1 MTQGIEFVCVTAS
14 VTSPPGSRDPQ
25 VRCQSRGS
33 IQSGGD
39 WSDSLK
45 DMRKR
50 AGRTMLA
57 ACAIGVSLVSASM
70 ASGQSWGGRPM
81 PRQGACFYQDINFR
95 GQYFC
100 VAAGEDLDAMPAG
113 SNDRISSIRVLGRT
127 EVTVYTDPR
136 FRGQSL
142 QFEVNAGD
150 LQRES
155 FNDLIS
161 SVQVR
166 STAFDG
172 GGFRRG
178 GQFGSQ
184 QNPDVIVRRAYQDI
198 LERDPDPA
206 GLRTY
211 RSRIIDDGWTEQ
223 QVRDALRASPE
234 YREKTRAKAEEI
246 VRRAYLSV
254 LKREPDAG
262 SAGYVNR
269 VLRDNWT
276 QADVE
281 RELRRSPEFRN
292 Q

>member
-1 MTQGIEFVCVTAS
+1 MEHG
-14 VTSPPGSRDPQ
+14 
-25 VRCQSRGS
+25 
-33 IQSGGD
+33 IQSSGD
-39 WSDSLK
+39 WADNLK
-45 DMRKR
+45 DMRTIIGK
-50 AGRTMLA
+50 TMLV
-57 ACAIGVSLVSASM
+57 ACALGVSLASPSM
-70 ASGQSWGGRPM
+70 ASGQSWGGGPM

-100 VAAGEDLDAMPAG
+100 VEAGEDLDAMPSG
-113 SNDRISSIRVLGRT
+113 TNDRISSIRVLGRT
-127 EVTVYTDPR
+127 EVTVYADPR

-142 QFEVNAGD
+142 QFAVNAGD
-150 LQRES
+150 LQREN

-166 STAFDG
+166 NTAFDG

-178 GQFGSQ
+178 GQFGSR
-184 QNPDVIVRRAYQDI
+184 QNPDVIVRRAYQDV

-206 GLRTY
+206 GLRAY
-211 RSRIIDDGWTEQ
+211 RSRIIEDGWTEQ
-223 QVRDALRASPE
+223 QVRDELRKSPE
-234 YREKTRAKAEEI
+234 YREKTRMRAEEI

-254 LKREPDAG
+254 LKREPDAA

-269 VLRDNWT
+269 VLRENWT

>member
-1 MTQGIEFVCVTAS
+1 MVSWAMLAVGAVLASASTAS
-14 VTSPPGSRDPQ
+14 AQ
-25 VRCQSRGS
+25 
-33 IQSGGD
+33 
-39 WSDSLK
+39 
-45 DMRKR
+45 
-50 AGRTMLA
+50 
-57 ACAIGVSLVSASM
+57 
-70 ASGQSWGGRPM
+70 WGGGPM

-100 VAAGEDLDAMPAG
+100 VTAGEDLDAMPAG
-113 SNDRISSIRVLGRT
+113 TNDRISSIRVLGRA

-142 QFEVNAGD
+142 QFEANTGD
-150 LQRES
+150 LQREH

-166 STAFDG
+166 STVFDG
-172 GGFRRG
+172 GGLRRG
-178 GQFGSQ
+178 TQDGR
-184 QNPDVIVRRAYQDI
+184 QNPDVIVRRAYQDV

-206 GLRTY
+206 GLRAF

-223 QVRDALRASPE
+223 QVREALRNSPE
-234 YREKTRAKAEEI
+234 YREQARAKAEEI
-246 VRRAYLSV
+246 VRRAYLAV
-254 LKREPDAG
+254 LKREPDTG
-262 SAGYVNR
+262 SVGYVNR
-269 VLRDNWT
+269 VLRENWT

>member
-1 MTQGIEFVCVTAS
+1 MTKMLS
-14 VTSPPGSRDPQ
+14 
-25 VRCQSRGS
+25 
-33 IQSGGD
+33 
-39 WSDSLK
+39 
-45 DMRKR
+45 
-50 AGRTMLA
+50 RTMFALVAGAALA
-57 ACAIGVSLVSASM
+57 SPSIAPA
-70 ASGQSWGGRPM
+70 QSWGGGPM

-100 VAAGEDLDAMPAG
+100 VAAGEDLDAMPSG
-113 SNDRISSIRVLGRT
+113 TNDRISSIRVLGRT
-127 EVTVYTDPR
+127 EVTVYADPR
-136 FRGQSL
+136 FRGRSL
-142 QFEVNAGD
+142 QFEANAGD
-150 LQRES
+150 LQSET

-161 SVQVR
+161 SVQIR

-172 GGFRRG
+172 GGRRG
-178 GQFGSQ
+178 SQNGS
-184 QNPDVIVRRAYQDI
+184 QNPDVVVRRAYQDI
-198 LERDPDPA
+198 LGRDPDPA
-206 GLRTY
+206 GLRVY

-223 QVRDALRASPE
+223 QVREALRNSPE
-234 YREKTRAKAEEI
+234 YREQTRAKAEEI

-262 SAGYVNR
+262 GAGYVNR